1 MALNSE
7 TLAKKKRPRQGSR
20 FQMEFSFPDDDS
32 KKVFLNRL
40 YSAKRLFKAKMK
52 RSIDNIDLILY
63 LLDLVDAEQPIDSP
77 SENTEIPANSTRPM
91 LKNSGKT

>member
-1 MALNSE
+1 MEN
-7 TLAKKKRPRQGSR
+7 KKKRPRQGSR

-40 YSAKRLFKAKMK
+40 DSAKRLFKAKMK
-52 RSIDNIDLILY
+52 KRSIDNIDLISC
-63 LLDLVDAEQPIDSP
+63 LLDLVDADEQPIDSP
-77 SENTEIPANSTRPM
+77 SENAEIPANSLRPM